1 MVIPYY
7 YKLKLL
13 WELLCQQYNN
23 NNKLF
28 IKVVYTCVNTPI
40 SKVSLA
46 FAMPG
51 AIDPFSSIIDSMI
64 LVVVEVIDG
73 SLTMR
78 NS

>member
-1 MVIPYY
+1 M
-7 YKLKLL
+7 LL

-23 NNKLF
+23 NNDKLF

>member
-1 MVIPYY
+1 MSTI
-7 YKLKLL
+7 KISNLS
-13 WELLCQQYNN
+13 
-23 NNKLF
+23 KLF
-28 IKVVYTCVNTPI
+28 TCVNAPI

-51 AIDPFSSIIDSMI
+51 AVDPVPSIIYSMV

-78 NS
+78 NG